1 MKPNQILFII
11 VMLCVGSIFSTVQAQ
26 DVYVYS
32 KIGKFFVRKGKKD
45 VPVNVQ
51 TQLSRNDILLVP
63 AKGKIVLFDPT
74 NRKEI
79 EIRTSYEGISSV
91 DKLINNNETT
101 TVRRLTDMYFRFLC
115 HQMIDSVDKEGNE
128 NVPTAVVRDMELA
141 NGEIPEEPED
151 DQKYLDD

>member
-1 MKPNQILFII
+1 MKTRKFLFFLM
-11 VMLCVGSIFSTVQAQ
+11 MLCAGSIYSTVQAQ
-26 DVYVYS
+26 NVYVYS

-45 VPVNVQ
+45 TPVNVQ
-51 TQLSRNDILLVP
+51 SQLARTDILVVP

-101 TVRRLTDMYFRFLC
+101 TARKLTDMYFRFLC
-115 HQMIDSVDKEGNE
+115 HQMMDSTDNEGNE
-128 NVPTAVVRDMELA
+128 NVATAVVRDTPVNLDEV
-141 NGEIPEEPED
+141 IEEPED
-151 DQKYLDD
+151 DQKYIDE